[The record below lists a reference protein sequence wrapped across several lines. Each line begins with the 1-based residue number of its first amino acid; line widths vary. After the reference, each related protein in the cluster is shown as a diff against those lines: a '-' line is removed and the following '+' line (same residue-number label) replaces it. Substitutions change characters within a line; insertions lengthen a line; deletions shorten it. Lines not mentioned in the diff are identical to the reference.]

1 MRIHLTAAAGL
12 VLALSAPVL
21 AQGGAVPPAGDMPGM
36 PAPAAK
42 PAVKSPA
49 EGWTDAEKGADQ
61 VAKGTAALDAAQ
73 KAYQAA
79 PEMTDRAS
87 ITVRMPDG
95 EQNETIEMA
104 FGKGNDMDVR
114 MGSLQITAV
123 GDSVYFVPDQPADKY
138 LTKKISTNAHATL
151 GELLP
156 GFSLPAPDLALRQP
170 LPGRPVVE
178 AFALG
183 GMEGMAVK
191 GFRERNGMQEVL
203 IGTNGADG
211 VVSLDPKSS
220 MVKGVSV
227 VFTPEGLPAEFK
239 IGFDVALNPVL
250 GAPKA
255 PIAFN
260 AGSRKAAAGVEEL
273 FAAPSEA
280 EEPAEETKVKVGDV
294 APVSMLETLDGK
306 TIDLA
311 SMKGKVVVIDFWAT
325 WCGPC
330 RKGLPLL
337 QKFADDMK
345 SNDKVVVL
353 PVNVWEQEK
362 GEALR
367 KKVGEWWEKQKYTM
381 QVALDPE
388 AKLIEQYG
396 FKGIPACIVIGPD
409 GKLVSSHMGYSAKMG
424 ETLAADVNKALG
436 TK

>member
-1 MRIHLTAAAGL
+1 MRTHVTAAAGL
-12 VLALSAPVL
+12 VLALSAPAF
-21 AQGGAVPPAGDMPGM
+21 AQDGADAPANAV
-36 PAPAAK
+36 APAA
-42 PAVKSPA
+42 PAGLPKSSVKSPA

-79 PEMTDRAS
+79 PEMTDRAA

-114 MGSLQITAV
+114 MGSLQIMAV

-138 LTKKISTNAHATL
+138 LTKKIATNAHATL

-191 GFRERNGMQEVL
+191 GFRERGGMQEVL

-260 AGSRKAAAGVEEL
+260 AGTRTAASGVEEL
-273 FAAPSEA
+273 FAAPPEA
-280 EEPAEETKVKVGDV
+280 EEPETKVKVGDA

-311 SMKGKVVVIDFWAT
+311 AMKGKVVVIDFWAT

-409 GKLVSSHMGYSAKMG
+409 GKLVASHMGYSANMA